1 MVGRQPCAPAAF
13 TPGEIPDT
21 HLQGL
26 SEPQGTWLRRGEPRK
41 KSPLTPP
48 GIDPGT
54 VRLIAQCLNH
64 YASPGPS
71 CGFVVNY
78 RIVKVEES
86 LLLLIKRYNLCKVP
100 SCSSVF
106 FQLSLSCATFCQFRT
121 FILLT
126 SSTTSSSQRVFGLP
140 IGLLDMGFHLLIF
153 CTLLS
158 SVMRSTWP
166 NQFNLCFLINPII
179 FCPFNTSLIS

>member
-54 VRLIAQCLNH
+54 VRLVAQCLNH
-64 YASPGPS
+64 YANPS
-71 CGFVVNY
+71 IRYSDQILMKLEFSR
-78 RIVKVEES
+78 RIFEK
-86 LLLLIKRYNLCKVP
+86 
-100 SCSSVF
+100 F
-106 FQLSLSCATFCQFRT
+106 
-121 FILLT
+121 
-126 SSTTSSSQRVFGLP
+126 
-140 IGLLDMGFHLLIF
+140 
-153 CTLLS
+153 
-158 SVMRSTWP
+158 W
-166 NQFNLCFLINPII
+166 NQ
-179 FCPFNTSLIS
+179 IS